1 MPVARRGAHAALSPN
16 FGAPAMPAPWQTVH
30 VDSKIFLPSSF
41 AVAAGAAGAAAGGG
55 GAAVAATAIGA
66 AGGAAGGGGGEGGGA
81 AVDAAAGA
89 AGSFQFA
96 PALFAMNTTA
106 RSTSTFARSEL
117 PPFGGI
123 ERMPLIA

>member
-41 AVAAGAAGAAAGGG
+41 AVAAGAAGAAAGGA

-66 AGGAAGGGGGEGGGA
+66 AGGAAVDAGGA

-89 AGSFQFA
+89 AGSLQFP
-96 PALFAMNTTA
+96 PALFAINHTPA
-106 RSTSTFARSEL
+106 LTFAL
-117 PPFGGI
+117 
-123 ERMPLIA
+123 A

>member
-30 VDSKIFLPSSF
+30 VDSKIFLPS
-41 AVAAGAAGAAAGGG
+41 ALAALAEAGAAAAAGAGVAALVAAAAGAGAGTAATTEGAAGATATGG
-55 GAAVAATAIGA
+55 
-66 AGGAAGGGGGEGGGA
+66 
-81 AVDAAAGA
+81 AGA

-96 PALFAMNTTA
+96 PPLFAMKTTA
-106 RSTSTFARSEL
+106 RSTSTFSRSTL

-123 ERMPLIA
+123 ER

>member
-1 MPVARRGAHAALSPN
+1 MPVARRGAHTALSPN

-30 VDSKIFLPSSF
+30 VDSKIFLPSTL
-41 AVAAGAAGAAAGGG
+41 AVAAGGAGAAAAGA

-66 AGGAAGGGGGEGGGA
+66 AGGAAVAAVAGA
-81 AVDAAAGA
+81 AGDAAAGA

>member
-30 VDSKIFLPSSF
+30 VDSKIFLASSF
-41 AVAAGAAGAAAGGG
+41 SVAAGDAGAAAGGA
-55 GAAVAATAIGA
+55 GAAVAAAAIGA
-66 AGGAAGGGGGEGGGA
+66 AGGGAVDAGGA

-106 RSTSTFARSEL
+106 RSTSTLR
-117 PPFGGI
+117 GC
-123 ERMPLIA
+123 